1 MTEPNKKNSTSKHII
16 APSPVANYLLIGA
29 GSMFTATVI
38 AGFIVGYALDYIFGT
53 MPIFFLAC
61 GVLGFIGGAQKVRL
75 LTRRLDQQATK
86 KTKDE
91 SNVE

>member
-1 MTEPNKKNSTSKHII
+1 MTESNQKNSRHKHTI

-38 AGFIVGYALDYIFGT
+38 AGFIVGYALDYLFDT

-75 LTRRLDQQATK
+75 LTKRLDQQATQ
-86 KTKDE
+86 KTEDKP
-91 SNVE
+91 NVE

>member
-1 MTEPNKKNSTSKHII
+1 MTKLNQKNSRHDHTI
-16 APSPVANYLLIGA
+16 APGPIANYVLIGA

-38 AGFIVGYALDYIFGT
+38 AGFIVGYALDYVFGT

-75 LTRRLDQQATK
+75 LTKKMDQQATQ

-91 SNVE
+91 